1 MKPGIRNRE
10 KRVTEIVVREFKR
23 TKPDSWGCVQV
34 REKWST
40 EEETHR
46 CPGHFWICKFLT
58 FPGSMNCVEKK
69 FEIQTRKWEE
79 YRGTRYYDGDS
90 ALVGGLSPSVSSS

>member
-1 MKPGIRNRE
+1 
-10 KRVTEIVVREFKR
+10 
-23 TKPDSWGCVQV
+23 
-34 REKWST
+34 
-40 EEETHR
+40 
-46 CPGHFWICKFLT
+46 
-58 FPGSMNCVEKK
+58 MNCVEKK